1 MLVPWWGVK
10 KTKQNT
16 LASWKK
22 SYDQRRQHIKKKRH
36 HFAYQGLY
44 SQSYGFSGSHV
55 WIWEVDHKEGWAM
68 LSNCDAG
75 EDSWES
81 LGQQGNQ
88 SWIFIGRTK
97 AEAEAPVLWPPDAKS
112 QLIGK
117 DWCWERLKIGG
128 EWVTEDEMIGW
139 HHQLNGHDLSKF
151 REIVKD
157 REG

>member
-1 MLVPWWGVK
+1 MEQWQTLFSWAPKSLWTVTAAMKLKDACSLVGGK

-22 SYDQRRQHIKKKRH
+22 SYDQCRQHIKKKRH

-97 AEAEAPVLWPPDAKS
+97 AEAEAPILWPPDAKS

-117 DWCWERLKIGG
+117 DSDAG
-128 EWVTEDEMIGW
+128 
-139 HHQLNGHDLSKF
+139 
-151 REIVKD
+151 KD
-157 REG
+157 